1 MKTCLSIEKI
11 DNDFLFLRIENIFV
25 WELFFII
32 VLCSLELIK
41 KSFTTKIYFLFS
53 ILKNKKYHLLVVF
66 YCFNL
71 SSKNCFKK

>member
-11 DNDFLFLRIENIFV
+11 DNDFLFLKIENIFV

-41 KSFTTKIYFLFS
+41 KTFD
-53 ILKNKKYHLLVVF
+53 N
-66 YCFNL
+66 
-71 SSKNCFKK
+71 